1 MMRTLGFALLFLVST
16 TASAASTGV
25 GFMLGYPTGVTGK
38 KWVGANQAIDAG
50 AAWAVGR
57 NSHFLLFSD
66 YLWNKQDALY
76 YQETKPLDLYYGLG
90 GRMKF
95 DDEIS
100 LGVRLP
106 VGLSAYFNERRG
118 ETYAEIAPIVDL
130 LPKTT
135 MEIHAVLGLRFY
147 F

>member
-1 MMRTLGFALLFLVST
+1 MKYLLALLLICTSVSGL
-16 TASAASTGV
+16 ARDTGL
-25 GFMLGYPTGVTGK
+25 GIMLGYPTGVTAK
-38 KWVGANQAIDAG
+38 KWVKPGQAIDAG
-50 AAWAVGR
+50 AAWAVGS

-66 YLWNKQDALY
+66 YLWNKEDALFF
-76 YQETKPLDLYYGLG
+76 QDTKPLDLYYGLG

-100 LGVRLP
+100 LGVRVP
-106 VGLSAYFNERRG
+106 VGLSAYFNDRRG

-130 LPKTT
+130 LPKTEL
-135 MEIHAVLGLRFY
+135 EIHAVLGLRFY

>member
-1 MMRTLGFALLFLVST
+1 MKYLLLCGTLLISLGTYAND
-16 TASAASTGV
+16 TGL
-25 GFMLGYPTGVTGK
+25 GFMLGYPTGVTVK
-38 KWVGANQAIDAG
+38 KWVKSGQAIDAG
-50 AAWAVGR
+50 AAWAVGS
-57 NSHFLLFSD
+57 NSHFLIFSD
-66 YLWNKQDALY
+66 YLWNKEDALFF
-76 YQETKPLDLYYGLG
+76 QDTKPLDLYYGLG

-100 LGVRLP
+100 LGVRIP
-106 VGLSAYFNERRG
+106 VGLSAYFNDRRG

-135 MEIHAVLGLRFY
+135 LEIHAVLGLRFY